1 MVNNTYSL
9 LKKIEND
16 FTFLLL
22 LQKGM
27 VSLSVLDKMVYY
39 ERYLSELKSVNKT
52 QAITNVSEEY
62 NCSEM
67 TIYRAIKTMES

>member
-1 MVNNTYSL
+1 MVNNTYTF

-16 FTFLLL
+16 QTFLLL
-22 LQKGM
+22 LQKGII
-27 VSLSVLDKMVYY
+27 SLSILDKMVYY
-39 ERYLSELKSVNKT
+39 ERYLAELKSVNKT

-67 TIYRAIKTMES
+67 TIYRAIKTMEN